1 MKSIEESVVTAMA
14 KKFKDYYDADCATL
28 LAGKIKQEWP
38 AFDSWA
44 FVTAI
49 ENDLDDKGFL
59 QRQDLFVDAFEQF
72 LPLSYPEIIALFHD
86 ILGPE
91 LKTSEGMF
99 THGWW
104 LWPMGRYVERHGTVD
119 FKTSVTFI
127 CELTK
132 RFTGEFAMRPLIE
145 KYPEQAMEVLKK
157 WSTDDNVHIRRLASE
172 CMRIRLPWA
181 RKSFAAL
188 SDFESYKQVLTNLK
202 SDSEKFVQK
211 SVGNNLND
219 LMKEDPG
226 KAREIISEW
235 QNDNPSKETLWI
247 IKHGLRNERKTP

>member
-1 MKSIEESVVTAMA
+1 MA
-14 KKFKDYYDADCATL
+14 KKFKDYFDADCASL

-38 AFDSWA
+38 AFDSNA
-44 FVTAI
+44 FIATI
-49 ENDLDDKGFL
+49 EKGLRNKEFL

-72 LPLSYPEIIALFHD
+72 LPLTYKEIIALFHD

-91 LKTSEGMF
+91 LITSEGMF

-104 LWPMGRYVERHGTVD
+104 LWPVGRYVERHGTAD
-119 FKTSVTFI
+119 FNTSVAFI
-127 CELTK
+127 RELTK

-145 KYPEQAMEVLKK
+145 KYPEQAMEVLKQ
-157 WSTDDNVHIRRLASE
+157 WSTDDNVHVRRLSGE

-219 LMKEDPG
+219 LMKEDPE

-235 QNDNPSKETLWI
+235 QKGNPSKETLWI